1 MSSGRTLPATS
12 CRTLRIRS
20 GIAACA
26 GAWLL
31 IMANQPAHAGGEA
44 ARVEF
49 NRDVR
54 PILSDNCFLC
64 HGPDKNRRKADL
76 RLDIRADA
84 LKAEAIVPGKPDES
98 VLVERILSD
107 DVDEQMPP
115 PKSNKKLTARQKEI
129 LKRWVEQGAEY
140 QQHWSYE
147 RPVKAEIPAGQ
158 NAVDVLVRRRLA
170 EVGLKPSPEA
180 DRRTLIRRLSSDL
193 VGLPPSPEEVRA
205 FVEDSAPAA
214 YERLVERLLASPH
227 YGERMAIG
235 WLDVVRFADTI
246 GYHSDNPR
254 NVWPY
259 RDWVIRSFNDN
270 KPFDR
275 FTVEQLAG
283 DLLPDASVETRV
295 GSAFNRLLLSTEEG
309 GAQPKDY
316 EARMLTD
323 RVRAVGA
330 VWLGQTTGCG
340 QCHDHK
346 FDPFTMRDF
355 YSLGAFFADVEE
367 PIIGRREDG
376 MAVTTPEQRR
386 TLAGLDAAVAEARS
400 RLDAVA
406 PQLNAA
412 QEQWAADVARYS
424 ITLPEL
430 KTDSRASDAEKKAAR
445 AASEALK
452 KPAASRDARERESI
466 RAYFLAAATTL
477 FPAEREAL
485 ARAERDRKGFH
496 DGLPKCI
503 VSVSTPNKR
512 TVRILPRGNWMD
524 ESGEVVK
531 PALPHYLP
539 QPVVRDRELTRL
551 DLARWLVSRDNPLTA
566 RTVMNR
572 LWKQFFGA
580 GLSKQLDDLGAQG
593 EPPTNPAL
601 LDWLACEFMDS
612 GWDLK
617 HMVRTIV
624 TSATY
629 RQTSAATPELLAA
642 DPLNRELARQSPY
655 RVDAELVRDNALAIA
670 GLLVPTIGG
679 PSVKPYQPEGYWENL
694 NFPTRDYPA
703 DQGPAQHRRGL
714 YTWWQR
720 SFLHPSLLAFDAPS
734 REECTAERNRSNIP
748 QQALVLLN
756 DPTYVE
762 AARVFAARV
771 LREAPGDLESRLNR
785 AWQLA
790 LQRDPSPE
798 EAKTV
803 RDLLAKHLKIYRANP
818 DAAKALLGTGIAPR
832 SEGLDPAEAAAWTHV
847 ARVLLNLHETV
858 TRS

>member
-1 MSSGRTLPATS
+1 MMFRN
-12 CRTLRIRS
+12 TLRTRWTTSLAVSLAVWLYGSTI
-20 GIAACA
+20 GAAA
-26 GAWLL
+26 PEENA
-31 IMANQPAHAGGEA
+31 APAVP

-64 HGPDKNRRKADL
+64 HGPDKNRRKAEL
-76 RLDIRADA
+76 RLDLRDEA
-84 LKAEAIVPGKPDES
+84 LKAEAVVPGKPDES
-98 VLVERILSD
+98 ELVARILSTD
-107 DVDEQMPP
+107 PDERMPP
-115 PKSNKKLTARQKEI
+115 PKSNKTLDARQKEI
-129 LKRWVEQGAEY
+129 LRRWVQQGAEY

-147 RPVKAEIPAGQ
+147 KPVKAQTPTGQ

-193 VGLPPSPEEVRA
+193 TGLPPTPEEVKA
-205 FVEDSAPAA
+205 FVEDTSPEA
-214 YERLVERLLASPH
+214 YRRLVDRLLASPH

-259 RDWVIRSFNDN
+259 RDWVIKSFNDN

-275 FTVEQLAG
+275 FTLEQIAG
-283 DLLPDASVETRV
+283 DLLPDANTETRV

-323 RVRAVGA
+323 RVRALGA
-330 VWLGQTTGCG
+330 AWLGQTTGCA

-355 YSLGAFFADVEE
+355 YSLGAFFADIRE

-376 MAVTTPEQRR
+376 MVVASAEDQE
-386 TLAGLDAAVAEARS
+386 TLARLDAAVAES
-400 RLDAVA
+400 RTRLEAVG
-406 PQLNAA
+406 PQLDIA
-412 QEQWAADVARYS
+412 QAQWEADLHRYAV
-424 ITLPEL
+424 TLPEL
-430 KTDSRASDAEKKAAR
+430 TRDSKAAR
-445 AASEALK
+445 AEKSAVRAVQAALK
-452 KPAASRDARERESI
+452 KDAKARTPKERQAV
-466 RAYFLAAATTL
+466 RTYFRTNATPL
-477 FPAEREAL
+477 FSAEREAV
-485 ARAERDRKGFH
+485 ARAERERQAFA
-496 DGLPKCI
+496 DGLPKCL
-503 VSVSTPNKR
+503 VSVQSATLR
-512 TVRILPRGNWMD
+512 TVRILPRGNWMN
-524 ESGEVVK
+524 ETGEVVK

-539 QPVVRDRELTRL
+539 RPDVTGRDLTRL

-572 LWKQFFGA
+572 VWKQFFGA

-593 EPPTNPAL
+593 EPPSNSAL

-612 GWDLK
+612 GWDFK

-624 TSATY
+624 TSKTY
-629 RQTSAATPELLAA
+629 RQTSVATPELLAA
-642 DPLNRELARQSPY
+642 DPLNRELARQSAY
-655 RVDAELVRDNALAIA
+655 RVDAELVRDNALAVS
-670 GLLVPTIGG
+670 GLLVARVGG
-679 PSVKPYQPEGYWENL
+679 PSVKPYQPDGYWENL
-694 NFPTRDYPA
+694 NFPPRQYVA
-703 DQGPAQHRRGL
+703 DRGDAQHRRGL

-734 REECTAERNRSNIP
+734 REECCAERNRSNIP

-756 DPTYVE
+756 DATYVE
-762 AARVFAARV
+762 AARALAGRV
-771 LREAPGDLESRLNR
+771 LRECAGRTEDRLNR

-790 LQRDPSPE
+790 LQRDPRPA
-798 EAKTV
+798 EAETV
-803 RDLLAKHLKIYRANP
+803 RALLDRHLTDYRANP
-818 DAAKALLGTGIAPR
+818 AAARALISTGVAPTP
-832 SEGLDPAEAAAWTHV
+832 EGLDAAEHAAWTHV
-847 ARVLLNLHETV
+847 ARVLLNLHEMV